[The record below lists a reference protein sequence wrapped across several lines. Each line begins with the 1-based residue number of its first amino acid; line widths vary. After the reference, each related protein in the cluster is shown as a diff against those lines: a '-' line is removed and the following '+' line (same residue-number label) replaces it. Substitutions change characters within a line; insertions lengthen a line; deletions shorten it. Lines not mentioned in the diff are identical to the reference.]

1 MIIFLYIFI
10 SICIFLITFTLL
22 YKLYFINED
31 ITVEC
36 INIKTHDNRRKDL
49 LKHMKNINFNPKIFN
64 FCEAVTPDT
73 LTTLETSQIDLK
85 ETRLACWLSHI
96 NIWRKYKYE
105 NEPILILED
114 DVRFNKDFQFR
125 LNKILAKLKTIEWD
139 MCFLGRVQI
148 ENKCANKSLNTCD
161 LEWIKNGFHQ
171 THCYLIN
178 GNSIPKL
185 LNMCELN
192 CIETKRDPKD
202 FAIDVYISDLIKENK
217 IKALGVKKQLAK
229 QVSSDYYGSSTM

>member
-1 MIIFLYIFI
+1 
-10 SICIFLITFTLL
+10 
-22 YKLYFINED
+22 
-31 ITVEC
+31 
-36 INIKTHDNRRKDL
+36 
-49 LKHMKNINFNPKIFN
+49 MKNINFNPKIFN